1 MHPTTTFSESD
12 AWIKVIPKPLTS
24 RLKSPKM
31 TMGFYKLP
39 PAGTKMTCL
48 SKYIRT
54 NSLNVQG
61 TPTCDS
67 SRRALSHLET
77 KLKLASTLSAV
88 ESKCSDNIDNALNN

>member
-39 PAGTKMTCL
+39 RAGTKMTWL
-48 SKYIRT
+48 YKYVSTRR
-54 NSLNVQG
+54 LKVQ
-61 TPTCDS
+61 CKAIS
-67 SRRALSHLET
+67 ERSRRVLSQLE
-77 KLKLASTLSAV
+77 KKSQIVSTLSAV
-88 ESKCSDNIDNALNN
+88 DSTCSDKSDNDLNH